1 MRQIKGILVIRMNE
15 AMYSRAAAND
25 LVNVLLLNGYTVTL
39 KQVDT
44 VLYVEYSSEIS
55 DEMSLMFPLLK

>member
-1 MRQIKGILVIRMNE
+1 MKPIKGILVLRLND
-15 AMYSRAAAND
+15 MYSNADAD
-25 LVNVLLLNGYTVTL
+25 GLVKALLRNGYTVTV

-44 VLYVEYSSEIS
+44 MLYVEYSSEIS

>member
-1 MRQIKGILVIRMNE
+1 MRQIKGILVLRLNE

>member
-1 MRQIKGILVIRMNE
+1 MRQIKGILVLRLNE
-15 AMYSRAAAND
+15 AMYSRAAADD
-25 LVNVLLLNGYTVTL
+25 LVNVLLLNGYTVTV

>member
-1 MRQIKGILVIRMNE
+1 MRQIKGILVLRLNE
-15 AMYSRAAAND
+15 AMYSRAAANA

>member
-1 MRQIKGILVIRMNE
+1 MRQIKGILVLRLNGD
-15 AMYSRAAAND
+15 MYSRSAAND
-25 LVNVLLLNGYTVTL
+25 LVNVLLLNGYTVTV